1 MEEIGFL
8 GLGAMGG
15 RMAER
20 LLDAG
25 YRLIVWNRT
34 PERAVPLSARG
45 ARVAATPGEAVAEAS
60 IVFAMLRDDA
70 ASQAVWIEEKRGAL
84 AAMRK
89 GALAVECS
97 TLSLPWTRELAA
109 MATNY
114 GIDFIDAPV
123 VGSRPQAQAG
133 ALRFLVGATSA
144 SFETA
149 RPLLTAMGGTL
160 HHAGEQGSGCVAKLM
175 VNGLFA
181 SQLAVIAELIGF
193 AQKAGLDA
201 NHLIAI
207 IGETPVCSPSALAG
221 ANAMLAGQWAPQ
233 FPIDLVHKDFGLL
246 CRSAETAQAR
256 VPSAEAMR
264 AIYAAAIAEGFSGD
278 NITAVARRYMDEG
291 AEID

>member
-1 MEEIGFL
+1 MEKIGFL

-25 YRLIVWNRT
+25 YRLTVWNRT
-34 PERAVPLSARG
+34 PERAALFSARG
-45 ARVAATPGEAVAEAS
+45 ARVAATPGEAVAGAS
-60 IVFAMLRDDA
+60 VVFAMLRDDA
-70 ASQAVWIEEKRGAL
+70 ASQAVWMEEKRGAL

-109 MATNY
+109 TAGAQ

-123 VGSRPQAQAG
+123 VGSRPQAEAG
-133 ALRFLVGATSA
+133 ALRFLVGGSSA
-144 SFETA
+144 SFETV
-149 RPLLTAMGGTL
+149 RPLLAAMGGAL
-160 HHAGEQGSGCVAKLM
+160 HRAGEQGAGCALKLM

-181 SQLAVIAELIGF
+181 SQLAVMAELIGF

-201 NHLIAI
+201 NQLISI
-207 IGETPVCSPSALAG
+207 IGETPVCSPAALAG

-246 CRSAETAQAR
+246 CCSAEAVAAR

-264 AIYAAAIAEGFSGD
+264 AIYAAAIAEGFSDD
-278 NITAVARRYMDEG
+278 NITAIARRYMDDG
-291 AEID
+291 AETG